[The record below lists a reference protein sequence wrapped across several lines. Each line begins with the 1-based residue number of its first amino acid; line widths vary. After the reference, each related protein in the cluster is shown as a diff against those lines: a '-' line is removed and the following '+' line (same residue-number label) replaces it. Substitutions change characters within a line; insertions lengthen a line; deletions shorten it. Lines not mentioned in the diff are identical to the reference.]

1 MFGLQSYN
9 YEVFTK
15 DTLLKDMAA
24 TRTVLGGPRPGE
36 KAPDFEA
43 RTLDGDKIRLSD
55 FRGEKNVVLTFGSAT
70 CPMTAGSIGAI
81 NELSEKFD
89 ADDVQFLFVYVREA
103 HPGDKLGAHHSMEEK
118 VAAAELLREE
128 EALEIPILVDDLRGA
143 IHRKYGKLPNPT
155 FIIDKS
161 GRVAFRGY
169 WTQPSVV
176 EEALKELL
184 EVQKERGV
192 DHAVVLGGEDKSV
205 PMTSTLFHAYRALR
219 RGGKTSIRNFEK
231 AMGLPGRVMMASSRI
246 VGPVA
251 EHPGKTLAALAL
263 GAGVVAAG
271 IFAGRALRE
280 RRFRSRQPYQYFP
293 VEPEEEQQEEGSDY
307 GAVGI

>member
-9 YEVFTK
+9 YETFTK
-15 DTLLKDMAA
+15 DMLLNDMAA
-24 TRTVLGGPRPGE
+24 ARTVSGGPRPGE
-36 KAPDFEA
+36 KAPEFEA
-43 RTLDGDKIRLSD
+43 RTLDGDKIRLKD
-55 FRGEKNVVLTFGSAT
+55 FHRKKNLVLTFGSAT
-70 CPMTAGSIGAI
+70 CPMTAGSVGGIDDLA
-81 NELSEKFD
+81 EKFD
-89 ADDVQFLFVYVREA
+89 SNDVQFLFVYVREA
-103 HPGDKLGAHHSMEEK
+103 HPGDKIGAHQSMEDK
-118 VAAAELLREE
+118 VKAAELLREQ
-128 EALEIPILVDDLRGA
+128 EALEIPILVDDLQGT
-143 IHRKYGKLPNPT
+143 IHRKYGKLQNQT

-161 GRVAFRGY
+161 GRVGFRAY
-169 WTQPSVV
+169 WTQPSVI

-184 EVQKERGV
+184 EVQEERGV
-192 DHAVVLGGEDKSV
+192 EHAVVLGGEDRSV
-205 PMTSTLFHAYRALR
+205 PMTRTLFHAYRALR

-231 AMGLPGRVMMASSRI
+231 AMGLPGRVMMAGSRI

-280 RRFRSRQPYQYFP
+280 RRFRSRHPYQYFP
-293 VEPEEEQQEEGSDY
+293 EPEEEEQTEPGSDY